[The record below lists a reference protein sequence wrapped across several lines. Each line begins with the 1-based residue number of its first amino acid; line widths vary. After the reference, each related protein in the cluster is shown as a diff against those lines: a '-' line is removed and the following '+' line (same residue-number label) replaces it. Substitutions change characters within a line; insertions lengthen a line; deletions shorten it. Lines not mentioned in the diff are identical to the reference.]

1 MDDTTT
7 TPLQIFITDDSKAY
21 TLRLTTLIQ
30 KAAAAVNRNVNILN
44 TDDPKQAIDII
55 TSHNFDIVF
64 VDDVFCNSS
73 LSGRYILQSVTAC
86 QENNTA
92 QHILISGR
100 KLMRQVKSSTTTFS
114 CLNVK
119 EISKRDLNYTFIC
132 KLIAA
137 SSSSSVPTTSSSR
150 VSKSGIDINKVE
162 AKGEHILA
170 ALLVAAA
177 TGNHRVCKLL
187 LSTKNNGVDINVTT
201 DSGATPLYFAAQ
213 EGHFKVVRLLLSQN
227 EIDVNAAT
235 DSGATPLFIS
245 SQEGHVEVVELLLA
259 TNDIDINNAENNNN
273 GWTALH
279 IAAETGHIEVV
290 RLLVSKAGIDINRAS
305 RDFGFTAL
313 YVAAEKGR
321 VEIVRILLSTNGID
335 MNITTKDESTALY
348 IASENGHDEI
358 VRLILLE
365 RGSLIMAGC

>member
-100 KLMRQVKSSTTTFS
+100 KLMRQVKSSTTT

-177 TGNHRVCKLL
+177 TGNSSVCKLL

-213 EGHFKVVRLLLSQN
+213 EGHINIVRLLLSQN

-348 IASENGHDEI
+348 IASENGHGEI

>member
-162 AKGEHILA
+162 AKEEHILA

-335 MNITTKDESTALY
+335 ISVQHESTALY